1 MVMFARYSLVQNMKI
16 LDFLNGKPKDEQDA
30 MMRLA
35 GTTVGYVRKTVS
47 SGKNFGALISVRI
60 ESVTEKAVMRWD
72 LRPNDWWQIW
82 PELIG
87 HPDAPFIPLE
97 VHSSD
102 CLGGFQLTCVSNPDH
117 RREVNHG

>member
-1 MVMFARYSLVQNMKI
+1 MFARYSLVQNMKI

-60 ESVTEKAVMRWD
+60 ESVTDKAVMRWD

-87 HPDAPFIPLE
+87 HPDAPPI
-97 VHSSD
+97 SSE
-102 CLGGFQLTCVSNPDH
+102 LQVAAISNGFQLCFPDQAQAV
-117 RREVNHG
+117 REVNHG